1 MKAVSGKLETKTNQ
15 DSKFFEFF
23 VLGSRLPLI
32 APFSTTVGAYYQLI
46 YRLEIF

>member
-15 DSKFFEFF
+15 DSKFFEFCFFEFF

-32 APFSTTVGAYYQLI
+32 APFPTTVGA
-46 YRLEIF
+46 